1 MKNLKL
7 RRVISIMNDSAEDSI
22 HEIEV
27 LYRSQLLSNHQR
39 TMLESLMVSFSG
51 INELAESFMHTHFL
65 LKRMGMTKEK
75 TIMILEDIEGRIEN
89 AQVEM
94 RIAYKML
101 DDATAKMHILSELVF
116 GHLKYLR
123 EERND

>member
-1 MKNLKL
+1 
-7 RRVISIMNDSAEDSI
+7 
-22 HEIEV
+22 
-27 LYRSQLLSNHQR
+27 
-39 TMLESLMVSFSG
+39 
-51 INELAESFMHTHFL
+51 
-65 LKRMGMTKEK
+65 MTKEK